1 MGIHGH
7 ARFGFVSWVPAIK
20 VVESLKAHSRVTNFF
35 KLQKTWPEI
44 FENFSVDTI
53 RYIFEAGI
61 IEVMPNRD
69 MDGVTVVVFR
79 SSKWNPET
87 MCIHEAYRAI
97 TLLFEYLLLE

>member
-1 MGIHGH
+1 MRYFTNGQM
-7 ARFGFVSWVPAIK
+7 RSMR